1 MPGPGGP
8 GPCGSRHLPCL
19 PLAGREPQLRE
30 SLLEEFREVA
40 LGVGIPEDA
49 IFTMPDRGNGTPP
62 HLTLLSPPRPLW
74 PPEPLGLSHPPLRE
88 TGLYFPSSLYR
99 KGTLGPWTS
108 SRSHGVDLAE
118 LRLEP
123 IQHSRCGHLPSAGT
137 ARIQGPLLGGNRG

>member
-19 PLAGREPQLRE
+19 PLSGREPQLRE

-62 HLTLLSPPRPLW
+62 HLT
-74 PPEPLGLSHPPLRE
+74 
-88 TGLYFPSSLYR
+88 
-99 KGTLGPWTS
+99 
-108 SRSHGVDLAE
+108 
-118 LRLEP
+118 
-123 IQHSRCGHLPSAGT
+123 C
-137 ARIQGPLLGGNRG
+137 PLLILCGPQSPWVSPTPL